1 MQAAAES
8 AVGRMHVSPSNK
20 FVQPNDKVAEL
31 SLRQRELRLLQQSDH
46 NDVSFLKQ
54 ERNKITH
61 EIRKIQREDAMT
73 RLDIIAERV
82 AASAPGTAQMFT
94 AAAQLKSNSHRTS
107 VLVESVEGEVLVRDK
122 DKADRV
128 REHYQEQFTDG
139 AADPLR
145 RPSSHQFRKLSALW
159 TWQVHSAD

>member
-46 NDVSFLKQ
+46 HDVSSLKR

-73 RLDIIAERV
+73 RLDIIAER
-82 AASAPGTAQMFT
+82 
-94 AAAQLKSNSHRTS
+94 
-107 VLVESVEGEVLVRDK
+107 E
-122 DKADRV
+122 
-128 REHYQEQFTDG
+128 
-139 AADPLR
+139 
-145 RPSSHQFRKLSALW
+145 
-159 TWQVHSAD
+159 